1 MTITHEQ
8 SAMAQYGS
16 LSNVTKTKRVAAVY
30 GSRRTLE
37 SAEYY
42 QSAMEFSRKVAG
54 MGYIVRTGGGSGIME
69 AANRGAHGVDPKLS
83 EGVSLRQITD
93 REPPNAFI
101 APGGLRAEQSFG
113 ARKAAIAKGISAA
126 IFYPGSTGTFDEF
139 FDLLDVIKC
148 GLHDTLGLNAEC
160 VVICVGA
167 AFWEPLRSFHKAVG
181 LTFPEFVRIVD
192 SAEDALQLVP
202 HPIEAE
208 TEIETETETAV
219 TEAAA
224 AAAAVL
230 PTLAVESAS
239 ASASAPTSAF
249 KSASASTSRSVSALV
264 RSAPV
269 SSTTSTES
277 GSDGSAATAGE
288 AAPESPATVGIGV
301 SGAGADLMPPLSLS
315 PVNATAVAADFDSP
329 LSSPLP
335 PASAYCFDNDN
346 GGGGNGS
353 RPSATGSR
361 RSRSSRRRSS
371 VLQFH
376 LSMDSSVVAGAGAE
390 NAKGTG
396 LQPGFGGQEAEAAEV
411 AKPGI
416 FRVAARHPELS
427 VIT

>member
-8 SAMAQYGS
+8 STMSQCGS
-16 LSNVTKTKRVAAVY
+16 LNNLTKTKRVAAVY

-42 QSAMEFSRKVAG
+42 QSAMGFSRKIAE
-54 MGYIVRTGGGSGIME
+54 MGYVVRTGGGSGIME

-101 APGGLRAEQSFG
+101 APDRLRAGQESFG

-148 GLHDTLGLNAEC
+148 GLHDTLGIDAEC
-160 VVICVGA
+160 VVVCVGT

-202 HPIEAE
+202 RLIEAE
-208 TEIETETETAV
+208 TEIETETAETA
-219 TEAAA
+219 AAA
-224 AAAAVL
+224 AAAAVP
-230 PTLAVESAS
+230 PTLAVEP
-239 ASASAPTSAF
+239 ASAPTS
-249 KSASASTSRSVSALV
+249 KSASANASRHASPSVSAPL
-264 RSAPV
+264 SPTA
-269 SSTTSTES
+269 STKS
-277 GSDGSAATAGE
+277 GSDGSATAAGE
-288 AAPESPATVGIGV
+288 AAPESPATVGIGA

-315 PVNATAVAADFDSP
+315 PANATAVVADSDSP

-335 PASAYCFDNDN
+335 PASAYWFDNDN
-346 GGGGNGS
+346 DNDGSGNGS
-353 RPSATGSR
+353 RPSAAGSR

-371 VLQFH
+371 VLRFR
-376 LSMDSSVVAGAGAE
+376 LSIVAGVGVE
-390 NAKGTG
+390 DVKGTG
-396 LQPGFGGQEAEAAEV
+396 LQPGPGLGGREEEAAEV
-411 AKPGI
+411 VKPGV
-416 FRVAARHPELS
+416 FRVAARHPQLQ
-427 VIT
+427 